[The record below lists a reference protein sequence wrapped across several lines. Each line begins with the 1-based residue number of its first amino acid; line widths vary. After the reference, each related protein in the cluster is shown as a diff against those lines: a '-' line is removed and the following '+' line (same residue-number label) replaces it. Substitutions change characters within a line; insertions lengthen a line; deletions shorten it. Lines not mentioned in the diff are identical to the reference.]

1 MPLNEASLIIAL
13 IIFLILSWIYIIN
26 LFNENVSLKEQIR
39 ETNKWKSNAKMTIRE
54 LDVCLR
60 DLYRTKEDMKRII
73 YSTLEAVNFARKKA
87 HPDNG
92 GNVEDFQK
100 YQELYSDLTEKLL
113 ILKAKEKLHK

>member
-1 MPLNEASLIIAL
+1 MPLNEASLIITL
-13 IIFLILSWIYIIN
+13 IVFLILSWIYIIN
-26 LFNENVSLKEQIR
+26 LFNENAFLKEQIR
-39 ETNKWKSNAKMTIRE
+39 EINKWKSNAKMTIRE

-60 DLYRTKEDMKRII
+60 DLYRTREDMKRIL
-73 YSTLEAVNFARKKA
+73 YSSLEAVNFARKKA

-113 ILKAKEKLHK
+113 FLKAKEKLHR

>member
-1 MPLNEASLIIAL
+1 MSLNEASLIIAL

-113 ILKAKEKLHK
+113 ILRAKEKLHK

>member
-1 MPLNEASLIIAL
+1 MPLNETSLIISL
-13 IIFLILSWIYIIN
+13 IVLLILSWIYIIN
-26 LFNENVSLKEQIR
+26 LFNENASLREQIR

-60 DLYRTKEDMKRII
+60 DLYRTRDDMKLIL
-73 YSTLEAVNFARKKA
+73 YSSLEAVNFARKKA

-100 YQELYSDLTEKLL
+100 YQKLYTDLTEKLL
-113 ILKAKEKLHK
+113 FLKAKEKLYR

>member
-13 IIFLILSWIYIIN
+13 IVFLILSWIYIIN
-26 LFNENVSLKEQIR
+26 LFNENTSLKEQIR

-54 LDVCLR
+54 LDICLK
-60 DLYRTKEDMKRII
+60 DLCRMRSDMKLIL
-73 YSTLEAVNFARKKA
+73 YSSLEAVNFARKKA

-100 YQELYSDLTEKLL
+100 YQKLYSVLTEQLL
-113 ILKAKEKLHK
+113 ILKAKEKLHR